1 MLPRL
6 IILISLLAIS
16 GCATLPKHYVSL
28 NTGADLNFNEVLT
41 EIESSKAIFVGELH
55 ATPRHHKV
63 QLEVIKHLHN
73 AGRKVAIAFEMLPAT
88 KQNILD
94 GWINGSIPE
103 STFTRI
109 YQNYVNLP
117 FRYYRNI
124 FLFARDKGIPIVAIN
139 ADKKLI
145 ANVSRNGLGVVPDEV
160 LGKTSFTGCSQDPD
174 YERFIGLSGNRD
186 YHVSGMP
193 YLCDAQRIRDAVM
206 AYNVSKLMVYGNYT
220 VVVLTGVLHAAKLAM
235 PQMLKN
241 YTTLPYKVLMPHK
254 VGHIVSSRPDINIA
268 DYLWY

>member
-1 MLPRL
+1 MLSRL
-6 IILISLLAIS
+6 IIIISLLVIS

-28 NTGADLNFNEVLT
+28 NTGADLNLNELLT

-73 AGRKVAIAFEMLPAT
+73 AGKKVAIAFEMLPVT
-88 KQNILD
+88 HQDVLD

-103 STFTRI
+103 SSFTRI
-109 YQNYVNLP
+109 YQDYVNLP

-124 FLFARDKGIPIVAIN
+124 FLFARDTGIQIFAIN

-145 ANVSRNGLGVVPDEV
+145 ANVSRNGLNVVPGE
-160 LGKTSFTGCSQDPD
+160 LLEETSFTSCSQDSE
-174 YERFIGLSGNRD
+174 YKNFIGLSDNRE

-193 YLCDAQRIRDAVM
+193 YLCDAQRVRDAVM
-206 AYNVSKLMVYGNYT
+206 TYNVAKLMVDRNYT
-220 VVVLTGVLHAAKLAM
+220 VVVLTGVIHAAKLAM
-235 PQMLKN
+235 PRMLKN

-254 VGHIVSSRPDINIA
+254 VNPIGRRRVDLKIA